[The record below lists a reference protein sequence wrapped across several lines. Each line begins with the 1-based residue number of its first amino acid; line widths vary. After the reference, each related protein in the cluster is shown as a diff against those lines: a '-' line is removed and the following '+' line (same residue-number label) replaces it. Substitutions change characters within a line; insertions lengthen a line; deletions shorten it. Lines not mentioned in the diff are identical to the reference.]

1 MPGMDGYELL
11 REVRRQYGRP
21 QPPLVA
27 ISGLVSSAD
36 HQTTQA
42 AGFEGHLDKPFDDS
56 ALLATVGMVMARRR
70 AAL

>member
-1 MPGMDGYELL
+1 MDGYELL
-11 REVRRQYGRP
+11 RELHRQFGRP
-21 QPPLVA
+21 QPPIVA

-36 HQTTQA
+36 HRSTQA

-56 ALLATVGMVMARRR
+56 ALLATVGGVIARRK